1 MAPTEEDSKERTTVP
16 KQRNEKAKILRL
28 QVARLSNRSGK
39 VQAKPFAVR
48 AKQTKGKIKK
58 RRGGGKERKIKR
70 ERAKRKP
77 PNL

>member
-48 AKQTKGKIKK
+48 SKQTKGKIKK
-58 RRGGGKERKIKR
+58 RRGGREGKKNKERKGKT
-70 ERAKRKP
+70 
-77 PNL
+77 